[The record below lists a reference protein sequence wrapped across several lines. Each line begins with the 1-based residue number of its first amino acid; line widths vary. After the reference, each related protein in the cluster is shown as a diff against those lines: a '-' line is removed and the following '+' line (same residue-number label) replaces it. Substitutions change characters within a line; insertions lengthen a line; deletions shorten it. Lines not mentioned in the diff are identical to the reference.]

1 MKYLHTLWRLSNKS
15 FYNELVYRFAV
26 GASAKNYRNMSAIL
40 LIGSFSFLGLS
51 LRGKN

>member
-26 GASAKNYRNMSAIL
+26 GASAKNYRNMAAFTIAT
-40 LIGSFSFLGLS
+40 GF
-51 LRGKN
+51 